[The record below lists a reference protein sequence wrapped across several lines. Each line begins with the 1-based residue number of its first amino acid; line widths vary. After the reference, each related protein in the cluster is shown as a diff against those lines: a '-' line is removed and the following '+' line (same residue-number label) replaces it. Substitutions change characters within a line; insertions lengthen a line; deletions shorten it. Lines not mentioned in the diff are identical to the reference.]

1 MKNRLIDFLKYD
13 LQQIESNEDL
23 MNYDIMQDFVS
34 YWQEH
39 CEQLRDD

>member
-23 MNYDIMQDFVS
+23 MKYDIMQDFVS
-34 YWQEH
+34 YWQQH